1 MATLYVTDLDGTLL
15 LPDGTLGRRTLEVVN
30 AFIASGGLL
39 TYATGRSFHSANPI
53 LEGLKLHLPAITYAG
68 AIIVDPIHGVA
79 ETAETIPVS
88 AIEALLELFAEHEL
102 QPVLFSFQNGKDRVS
117 WLDGTLSPGLELF
130 LSRRRNDPRF
140 MPVQSWKEVNLHTVF
155 YISVIAQTDHLTFFR
170 ESLGESITDSC
181 LTSFFQDNGAP
192 GYHWLEF
199 TSVLATKAH
208 AAAKVQNLTG
218 ADSLV
223 CFGDSQ
229 NDLSIFSVA
238 DEAYAVANSD
248 PTLKSKATGIIGSN
262 SDEAVAAWFVSKFF

>member
-15 LPDGTLGRRTLEVVN
+15 LPNGTLGRRTLEVVN
-30 AFIASGGLL
+30 SFIASGGLL

-68 AIIVDPIHGVA
+68 AMIVDPIHGIA
-79 ETAETIPVS
+79 ETTETIPAAALDS
-88 AIEALLELFAEHEL
+88 LLELFAEYEL
-102 QPVLFSFQNGKDRVS
+102 QPILFSTQDGKDRVS
-117 WLDGTLSPGLELF
+117 WKDGTLTPGLELF

-140 MPVQSWKEVNLHTVF
+140 MPVQSWKEINLRTVF
-155 YISVIAQTDHLTFFR
+155 YISVIDQTELLSFLR
-170 ESLGESITDSC
+170 ENIGESIADSC
-181 LTSFFQDNGAP
+181 RTTFFADNGAP

-199 TSVLATKAH
+199 ASVLATKAR
-208 AAAKVQNLTG
+208 AAEKVQNLTG
-218 ADSLV
+218 ADALV

-238 DEAYAVANSD
+238 DQAYAVANSD
-248 PTLKSKATGIIGSN
+248 PELKSKATQIIGSN